1 MIVIQLKHY
10 LALLLLVLQSGRFNQ
25 GRRQVVGVAKGVYRG
40 LRGDDSNTMETL
52 PSSAP
57 ITVR

>member
-1 MIVIQLKHY
+1 MQVIQWKHY
-10 LALLLLVLQSGRFNQ
+10 LALLLLQSGRFSQ

-40 LRGDDSNTMETL
+40 LRGDDSNTIETL

-57 ITVR
+57 ISITVR